1 MTATVWDVLAHWQP
15 TVKNV
20 FSTLASIHMVPVLV
34 ICTGQETAVKS
45 TSVPATNCVT
55 DVMDHQAESVTT
67 VYLTPLV
74 TSTVNATV
82 MNSG

>member
-1 MTATVWDVLAHWQP
+1 MTAIVWDVLAHRQL

-20 FSTLASIHMVPVLV
+20 FSTLASIHMVHVLV

-45 TSVPATNCVT
+45 TSVPAINYVT

-67 VYLTPLV
+67 VYLTPHAI
-74 TSTVNATV
+74 STVNATV

>member
-1 MTATVWDVLAHWQP
+1 VTAIVWDVLAHRQQ

-20 FSTLASIHMVPVLV
+20 FSTLASIHMVHVPVT
-34 ICTGQETAVKS
+34 CTGQETAVKS
-45 TSVPATNCVT
+45 TSVPAINYVT